1 MGVQDSADI
10 FFNDTMKS
18 SHRKN
23 GSFTSTLV
31 RRMVDDSSFA
41 VGWIAS
47 RAGIEME
54 TVAVGQLGGH
64 TKART
69 HRPEGRLAGA
79 AFISGLE
86 RAVLRE
92 GKAKGL
98 LTIMKQTRMEGM
110 RQLESGNW
118 ELTLVDMSKKKKRK
132 KKNTGVVKAEIVTG
146 IVLATGGYG
155 HDKGPNSLLRETVPH
170 LEHLRSTNG
179 NFATGDGIK
188 IARDIGADTIDLE
201 MVQVHPTGFSDPPAG
216 FVSSG
221 SSTEDEKVPLM

>member
-1 MGVQDSADI
+1 
-10 FFNDTMKS
+10 MKS
-18 SHRKN
+18 SRRLN

-41 VGWIAS
+41 VEWIAS
-47 RAGIEME
+47 RAGIEMD
-54 TVAVGQLGGH
+54 TVDVGQLGGH
-64 TKART
+64 SRART
-69 HRPEGRLAGA
+69 HRPKGRLAGA

-92 GKAKGL
+92 GKTTGL
-98 LTIMKQTRMEGM
+98 LTVMKGTRMQSM
-110 RQLESGNW
+110 RLLASGGW
-118 ELTLVDMSKKKKRK
+118 ELDLVQEKGKTKKKKK
-132 KKNTGVVKAEIVTG
+132 KKNRKTKISIESVAAV
-146 IVLATGGYG
+146 VLATGGYG

-188 IARDIGADTIDLE
+188 IAREIGAGTVDME

-221 SSTEDEKVPLM
+221 SSEEDDKVPLM